1 MSRLLN
7 IDTLNAAPARVTRK
21 STSAKL
27 QPKEHGAYAI
37 LAVPIV
43 TALLIAGPTAVGFT
57 VAVASVAGF
66 LAHEPLLVAWGH
78 RGGRAQA
85 ATPTA
90 TRRLLLLLGTAI
102 ACGMLA
108 MVLGG
113 HWVRWSLVGCLL
125 LATTSFLLALGG
137 KHRTMGGQLWG
148 VIGLSVPCV
157 PILLAGGLS
166 THQALSI
173 WLAWLIGF
181 TSTTAAVRG
190 VIAAQKRKPRTIHWM
205 LVTAMSASVC
215 AATIV
220 GAAATLCALPMIVI
234 SWGLLFWPPPASQ
247 IRRVGWTLV
256 AGSVTSAVWLI
267 VSH

>member
-1 MSRLLN
+1 MPQTS
-7 IDTLNAAPARVTRK
+7 
-21 STSAKL
+21 SSAKL

-57 VAVASVAGF
+57 VAVASLAGF

-85 ATPTA
+85 ATPA
-90 TRRLLLLLGTAI
+90 AKRRLLVLLGAAV
-102 ACGMLA
+102 ACGILA
-108 MVLGG
+108 MVLGSQS
-113 HWVRWSLVGCLL
+113 VRWSLVGCLL
-125 LATTSFLLALGG
+125 LAATSFLLAVAG

-157 PILLAGGLS
+157 PILLAGDLS
-166 THQALSI
+166 THQTLSI
-173 WLAWLIGF
+173 WFAWLIGF

-190 VIAAQKRKPRTIHWM
+190 VIAAQKRKPRSLHWA
-205 LVTAMSASVC
+205 LVTAMSVSVC
-215 AATIV
+215 LAAMV
-220 GAAATLCALPMIVI
+220 GSEASLCVLPMIVI
-234 SWGLLFWPPPASQ
+234 SWGLLFWPPPAKQ

-256 AGSVTSAVWLI
+256 AGTVAAAVLLI
-267 VSH
+267 ISQ